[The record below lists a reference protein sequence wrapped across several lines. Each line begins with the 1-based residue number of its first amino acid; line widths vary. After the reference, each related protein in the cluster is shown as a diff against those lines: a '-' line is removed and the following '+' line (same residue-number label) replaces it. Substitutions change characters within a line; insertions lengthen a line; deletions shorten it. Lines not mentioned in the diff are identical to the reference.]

1 NQKAREPM
9 RYLFAVMGTAL
20 LLAGLTGCTVNT
32 HSDGHR
38 EVKKGVPQSG
48 PTSNPADISRSDE
61 TP

>member
-1 NQKAREPM
+1 M

-48 PTSNPADISRSDE
+48 PTSNPADVSRSDE